1 MFHGFVVVMLLG
13 FFVQQLWLISILR
26 KIAMSTTPGL
36 TALQALVTTVQN
48 FASQQSS
55 DLAALTAS
63 INAAIT
69 ALENSSASE
78 DQAVLAAVENL
89 NTALSTVQANESN
102 LETLNTNLTAAETP
116 APAASVGGGVAQ
128 AATPAATAKVTAN
141 TPGSAGKKA

>member
-1 MFHGFVVVMLLG
+1 
-13 FFVQQLWLISILR
+13 
-26 KIAMSTTPGL
+26 MSTTPGL

-69 ALENSSASE
+69 ALQNSSASE
-78 DQAVLAAVENL
+78 DPAVLAAVQNL
-89 NTALSTVQANESN
+89 NTALATVQANESN

-116 APAASVGGGVAQ
+116 APAVSVGGGVVQ
-128 AATPAATAKVTAN
+128 AAAPAATAKVTAN
-141 TPGSAGKKA
+141 TPGSAGKKV

>member
-69 ALENSSASE
+69 ALQNSSASE
-78 DQAVLAAVENL
+78 DPAVLAAVQNL
-89 NTALSTVQANESN
+89 NTALATVQANESN

-116 APAASVGGGVAQ
+116 APAPSVGGGVAQ
-128 AATPAATAKVTAN
+128 AVTPAATAKVTAN